1 VVVGGDRAMS
11 MLPTFVVGEGF
22 AAGQVVTL
30 GEEDAHHMRVRRLE
44 AGIPVGLLDGQ
55 GTRGEGVLLRIAKRN
70 ATVEVTRAELLEP
83 PPAAHLLLPVA
94 DRDRMLWLAEK
105 ATELAATS
113 WRPVLWKR
121 SKSVNPRGEGP
132 QFHQKVAARM
142 ASALAQSG
150 GAFLPVA
157 YPDAA
162 PDRAIAAAPEGA
174 RFVCDGSGVPM
185 MQALDAALRGPTP
198 LPAITV
204 AIGPEGGFEEAE
216 LAELESAGFVR
227 VRLGGS
233 VLRFETAAASALAVA
248 RAALDAASPA
258 AE

>member
-1 VVVGGDRAMS
+1 MS

-44 AGIPVGLLDGQ
+44 AGIAVGLLDGQ
-55 GTRGEGVLLRIAKRN
+55 GTRGEGVLVRVAKRN
-70 ATVEVTRAELLEP
+70 ATVEVSQAEFVE
-83 PPAAHLLLPVA
+83 PPAAVHLLLPVA

-105 ATELAATS
+105 ATELGATS

-150 GAFLPVA
+150 SAYLPVA
-157 YPDAA
+157 YPDATPERA
-162 PDRAIAAAPEGA
+162 LAAVPDGA
-174 RFVCDGSGVPM
+174 KFVCDGSGVPM
-185 MQALDAALRGPTP
+185 ARAMVSAIRGAIG

-204 AIGPEGGFEEAE
+204 AIGPEGGFEESE
-216 LAELESAGFVR
+216 LAELEGAGFVR
-227 VRLGGS
+227 VRMGGS
-233 VLRFETAAASALAVA
+233 VLRFETAAVSALAIA
-248 RAALDAASPA
+248 RAALDAATPD